1 MSLSEQDFQKAADCL
16 GIEDATIKAVQEV
29 ESGGRGGILPSG
41 RPPILFEGH
50 IFWKELKNRGIDP
63 ESVPAG
69 NEDIVYKQWT
79 RSHYLG
85 GEKEYHRLEK
95 ALKIHEEAALASA
108 SWGMFQIMG
117 NNFAECGKRS
127 VKEFVECMRQSE
139 ADQLMLFVVYLEKRK
154 LQEYLRNK
162 DWAGFARRYNGPA
175 YAENKYDQKLEAA
188 YNKYKR

>member
-1 MSLSEQDFQKAADCL
+1 MSLSEQDFQRAADCL
-16 GIEDATIKAVQEV
+16 GIEVATIKAVQEV
-29 ESGGRGGILPSG
+29 ESRGRRGFLPSG

-50 IFWKELKNRGIDP
+50 IFWRELKNRKIDP
-63 ESVPAG
+63 ESVQAG
-69 NEDIVYKQWT
+69 NEDILFPGWKRAY
-79 RSHYLG
+79 YIG
-85 GEKEYHRLEK
+85 GEKEYDRLEK
-95 ALKIHEEAALASA
+95 AMNLHEEAALASA

-127 VKEFVECMRQSE
+127 VIEFVEDMRRSE
-139 ADQLMLFVVYLEKRK
+139 TDQLMLFVVYLEKRN

-175 YAENKYDQKLEAA
+175 YAENKYDQQLEAA

>member
-16 GIEDATIKAVQEV
+16 GIEVATIKAVQEV
-29 ESGGRGGILPSG
+29 ESGGRGGFLPSG

-50 IFWKELKNRGIDP
+50 IFWRELKNRGIDP
-63 ESVPAG
+63 RSVQAG
-69 NEDIVYKQWT
+69 NEDIVYEQWT
-79 RSHYLG
+79 RSYYLG

-117 NNFAECGKRS
+117 NNFAECGKRC
-127 VKEFVECMRQSE
+127 VKDFVECMCRSE
-139 ADQLMLFVVYLEKRK
+139 ADQLMLFVAYLEKRK

>member
-16 GIEDATIKAVQEV
+16 GIEVATVKAVQEV

-50 IFWKELKNRGIDP
+50 IFWRELKNRGIDP
-63 ESVPAG
+63 GSVQAG
-69 NEDIVYKQWT
+69 NEDIVYEQWT
-79 RSHYLG
+79 RSFYLG

-175 YAENKYDQKLEAA
+175 YAEKKYDQKLEAV

>member
-1 MSLSEQDFQKAADCL
+1 MSLSEQDFQRAADCL
-16 GIEDATIKAVQEV
+16 GIEVATIKAVQEV
-29 ESGGRGGILPSG
+29 ESGGRGGFLPSG

-50 IFWKELKNRGIDP
+50 IFWRELKNGGIDP
-63 ESVPAG
+63 RSVQAG
-69 NEDIVYKQWT
+69 NEDIVYEKWT
-79 RSHYLG
+79 RSYYLG

-127 VKEFVECMRQSE
+127 VKDFVECMRRSE
-139 ADQLMLFVVYLEKRK
+139 AEQLMLFVAYLEKRK

-175 YAENKYDQKLEAA
+175 YAENSYDRKLEAA

>member
-16 GIEDATIKAVQEV
+16 GIEVATIKAVQEV
-29 ESGGRGGILPSG
+29 ESGGRGGFLPSG

-50 IFWKELKNRGIDP
+50 IFWKELKNRRIDP
-63 ESVPAG
+63 GSVQAG
-69 NEDIVYKQWT
+69 NEDIVYEKWT
-79 RSHYLG
+79 RSFYLG
-85 GEKEYHRLEK
+85 GEKEYYRLEK

-117 NNFAECGKRS
+117 NNFAECGKRC
-127 VKEFVECMRQSE
+127 VKDFVECICHSE

-162 DWAGFARRYNGPA
+162 DWAGFAKKYNGPA